1 MKKIAMLA
9 LVVATCSLCVG
20 CGIDKVENGNF
31 NNPPLQSDV
40 LSNSEEK
47 FNLQEEFD
55 KKEVE
60 YVEGITSPVLIE
72 ETEDELRVNVKG
84 SNISIY
90 KFSGDFVTE
99 RYEKYSFATNEAAQ
113 YFVDEYED
121 KSKISIQDNIVIVNV
136 EIPEGMVMKKSDLV
150 KTYSE
155 LKDVYENER

>member
-31 NNPPLQSDV
+31 NNLPLQSDV

>member
-20 CGIDKVENGNF
+20 CGIDKFENGNF
-31 NNPPLQSDV
+31 NNLPLQSDV